1 MEKVKSYLK
10 DIQNNEK
17 YQKDIEFLEKKSNG
31 REDRKFIL
39 DIFFFIDNS
48 LDFNL
53 YYIFFKFFQSIC
65 NFYINNYSCV
75 SFL

>member
-17 YQKDIEFLEKKSNG
+17 YQKDIECLEKKSNG

-39 DIFFFIDNS
+39 DIFF
-48 LDFNL
+48 L
-53 YYIFFKFFQSIC
+53 
-65 NFYINNYSCV
+65 
-75 SFL
+75 

>member
-17 YQKDIEFLEKKSNG
+17 YQKDIEFLEKKNNG

-39 DIFFFIDNS
+39 DIFF
-48 LDFNL
+48 L
-53 YYIFFKFFQSIC
+53 
-65 NFYINNYSCV
+65 
-75 SFL
+75 